1 MALDRLKAEIAGRW
15 VTIYPALS
23 VTDALAFERTLLA
36 AQRTYLAF
44 MRTSLAVGLAGLTA
58 ASLSTLLV
66 WRIVGA
72 AAALVSAG
80 LVVYATRRARNDY
93 QHWLSFARIA
103 GERRR

>member
-1 MALDRLKAEIAGRW
+1 VSSVKTDIAARW
-15 VTIYPALS
+15 EQLYPSLS

-58 ASLSTLLV
+58 ASLSTQIV
-66 WRIVGA
+66 WRLLGGTA
-72 AAALVSAG
+72 AIVSAG
-80 LVVYATRRARNDY
+80 LVFYATRRANNDY
-93 QHWLSFARIA
+93 AEWLKFARFA